1 MTRTEKVV
9 ETVVVEKVVETVVVE
24 KAVEKQVTRTEKV
37 VETVVVEKPVTVTEK
52 IVETP
57 ALTAMRAV
65 QESDE
70 ATVKEKTPAD
80 GTPVSEVA
88 VAGKSEAAEAE
99 QASPTPA
106 AASATLAT
114 SVPTVEPTTQPT
126 ATPTVEP
133 TPQPTAT
140 PVPTVEPTAEPTTT
154 PVPIVEPT
162 PRPIPTPILQED
174 EATRV
179 VAEQD
184 DHRGVKLPL
193 SGISLP
199 LWQLEVLFAVLAGLM
214 VALWAV
220 LRQRS
225 GRRN

>member
-1 MTRTEKVV
+1 M
-9 ETVVVEKVVETVVVE
+9 VEKVV
-24 KAVEKQVTRTEKV
+24 VEKQVTRTEKV

-57 ALTAMRAV
+57 ALTAMRVA

-70 ATVKEKTPAD
+70 ATVKEETPAD

-88 VAGKSEAAEAE
+88 VAAKSKADEAE

-114 SVPTVEPTTQPT
+114 SVPTVEPT
-126 ATPTVEP
+126 A
-133 TPQPTAT
+133 QPTAT
-140 PVPTVEPTAEPTTT
+140 PVPTIEPTTQPTAT
-154 PVPIVEPT
+154 PVPTIEPTTQPTSTPVPTIEPT
-162 PRPIPTPILQED
+162 PRPIPSPILQED